1 VTANEKISKV
11 RFAPYAFT
19 EHGVLML
26 HIENNDYKFSEYDKA
41 IRQILQALNNL
52 IEKPKESKRI
62 GFNAN

>member
-1 VTANEKISKV
+1 
-11 RFAPYAFT
+11 
-19 EHGVLML
+19 ML